1 MRYISTGS
9 PLIPQD
15 MFSQRKINSVIFFL
29 LQNNLKLFSTLLFTT
44 KNNNN
49 KTKKKDIN
57 NQLVFTQWWERTELK
72 VNRRKPLVK
81 GYTLC

>member
-29 LQNNLKLFSTLLFTT
+29 LQNNLELFSTLLFTT

-49 KTKKKDIN
+49 KTKKGYKKSASIYT
-57 NQLVFTQWWERTELK
+57 VM
-72 VNRRKPLVK
+72 RKNWAK
-81 GYTLC
+81 SQ